1 MRNDQLI
8 MEETEG
14 WAHGNDF
21 YQFEEIY
28 ENINLYVTKDNLLNV
43 KSIKFESPAEI
54 NLEGSGD
61 LIRALGSFL
70 SPDGRLERIKK
81 LIDLQKTSPDHPLLE
96 QEERILMVKLT
107 RKLLKEKR
115 KLEKLYKKYGMDF
128 TVP

>member
-1 MRNDQLI
+1 